1 MATKAKLE
9 GNARYL
15 AKMKTISLRMPP
27 ELHEKISQAAQLSTN
42 GSVQGYILHAVR
54 EQLSADAAGENL
66 VRISKEDAE
75 AYAKANNQTLEEW
88 LSDHQATQE

>member
-1 MATKAKLE
+1 MPSSDAQKKAVKEYQKKRDAIMLRPPKSEGEIIRAAAAATGE
-9 GNARYL
+9 
-15 AKMKTISLRMPP
+15 
-27 ELHEKISQAAQLSTN
+27 
-42 GSVQGYILHAVR
+42 SVQGYILHAVR
-54 EQLSADAAGENL
+54 EQLFADAAGQYL